1 MTTTSCT
8 PTEPRTDIGMFVH
21 QLRHLLGLAQAQFA
35 MQLKVAV
42 PTIARW
48 ENNRTQPSTLPL
60 MQLKKWSQQKM

>member
-1 MTTTSCT
+1 
-8 PTEPRTDIGMFVH
+8 MFVH